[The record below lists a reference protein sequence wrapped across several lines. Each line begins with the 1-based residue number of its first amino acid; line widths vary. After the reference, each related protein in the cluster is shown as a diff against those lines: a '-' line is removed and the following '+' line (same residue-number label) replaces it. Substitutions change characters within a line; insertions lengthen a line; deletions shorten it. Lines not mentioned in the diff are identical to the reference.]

1 MIAISERY
9 ALEVGSP
16 TAITLERQHEEYLAV
31 LDRLAN
37 KEKTSSG
44 EEKYAE
50 VLITLIEAG
59 EKSSAVEA

>member
-37 KEKTSSG
+37 KKNRAAEK
-44 EEKYAE
+44 KNI
-50 VLITLIEAG
+50 L
-59 EKSSAVEA
+59 KP